1 MKMHQR
7 EERKKQ
13 QNISS
18 VASFLSLLKKKNEVR
33 RVKHIKEAHP
43 EKQFK
48 LTLIEEYVG
57 VREGSSFRKSQK
69 ITAKRAILSCSAKK
83 ALPLSIPEPPKP
95 HNGHTLR
102 NLRLL
107 LEPKGQRRLNCKRR
121 RGRME
126 PRPRLTINETKTESE
141 LIHCVDL

>member
-1 MKMHQR
+1 VMKMHQG

-57 VREGSSFRKSQK
+57 VREGSSS
-69 ITAKRAILSCSAKK
+69 
-83 ALPLSIPEPPKP
+83 
-95 HNGHTLR
+95 
-102 NLRLL
+102 
-107 LEPKGQRRLNCKRR
+107 
-121 RGRME
+121 
-126 PRPRLTINETKTESE
+126 
-141 LIHCVDL
+141 